1 MRRGRMKMCLPVS
14 DLHFAFAGVESLSHR
29 RIRINDSQIT
39 PPGSDL
45 QCAMAGVKS
54 GSHPRVQKQMCA
66 EGGRGCRLQVPI
78 FSSRGQASSPAAI
91 GSHRVSRSGGSQREG
106 EDSAS
111 RLVFSLQRHRFRQP
125 SCAQTQGCA
134 EIVSRLRPSSRVAG
148 IESCS
153 HDKWRNRG
161 TKMVEESVVSRLR
174 SSVRVAGTES
184 GSHQTCRVRD
194 AKWMPPGSDIRV
206 GWLARV

>member
-1 MRRGRMKMCLPVS
+1 
-14 DLHFAFAGVESLSHR
+14 
-29 RIRINDSQIT
+29 
-39 PPGSDL
+39 
-45 QCAMAGVKS
+45 MAGVKS
-54 GSHPRVQKQMCA
+54 GSHPRVQKQMCT
-66 EGGRGCRLQVPI
+66 EGGRGDRLQVPI
-78 FSSRGQASSPAAI
+78 FSSRGHASSPAAI
-91 GSHRVSRSGGSQREG
+91 DSHRVSGSRGAQREG

-111 RLVFSLQRHRFRQP
+111 RLPPSACISRRRFRQP

-134 EIVSRLRPSSRVAG
+134 EIVSRLRSSSRVAG
-148 IESCS
+148 TESCS
-153 HDKWRNRG
+153 HDKWRSRG
-161 TKMVEESVVSRLR
+161 TKRVEENVVSRLR